1 MDIGIGVLLQMEG
14 SVTQK
19 IVASLKSGRTTRILI
34 QPLSSVHLFTKYLLI
49 NLWMPGMLLNID
61 GYAIVQ
67 YMYS

>member
-49 NLWMPGMLLNID
+49 NL
-61 GYAIVQ
+61 
-67 YMYS
+67 